1 MLDKASI
8 KNLYESPQ
16 NLKGVGPKTT
26 KLFEKICGK
35 RLIDLILTIPKKY
48 KKKKY
53 IEEISESHIKK
64 EIVIKAFVIK
74 HLPQFNTKM
83 PYRIL
88 CKCNNQEIELVFFRG
103 YKKYLNQILPIG
115 QTRIISG
122 KLEKF
127 SNKYQIVHPESISFI
142 EDLPYVHGLVAVYS
156 LTRGLNITFY
166 RKTIKQVLQNI
177 PKIPEWIENEI
188 LENHKWKA
196 WKDSILA
203 IHRPKNINK
212 NEIVKL
218 RERLAFD
225 EALAHQIRLLVLKE
239 KIKEKESNKIKI
251 NHIGKQR
258 IVEKLRFS
266 LTDSQ
271 KKVLSEIE
279 KDLEKKHPMQRLLQ
293 GDVGSGKTIVAL
305 ISIISVAKKN
315 YQTALMAP
323 TEILALQHFNYFKN
337 LIDDKNIKIVLLTS
351 KIKEKEK
358 ILNQIE
364 NGKAHIIIG
373 THAIFQSKIKYKN
386 LAYVIIDEQHRF
398 GVNQKFELVS
408 KGKNPHILTMTATP
422 IPRTLALTMYGNM
435 SISKITESP
444 KNRKKIETISVSKK
458 EIPKIISRLKDIVEN
473 NYNAFWICPLIEE
486 SEKLNLIAAEKRFN
500 LLKKI
505 FGDKIGLIHGKMD
518 IEKKKVIIEDFKK
531 KKIQILV
538 STTIIEVGID
548 VPSAKLIIIEESDRF
563 GLSQLHQL
571 RGRVGRSNVQSMCI
585 LLYNDNLTD
594 IGKERIKVIKKHND
608 GFYIAEEDLKIR
620 GFGEILGTRQ
630 TGYQLFKI
638 LDPFYDSK
646 IFELASKEA
655 EKIIKKRNKFSKEK
669 KNIINNYLKIYN
681 NHSSLKYI
689 SIT

>member
-1 MLDKASI
+1 
-8 KNLYESPQ
+8 
-16 NLKGVGPKTT
+16 
-26 KLFEKICGK
+26 
-35 RLIDLILTIPKKY
+35 
-48 KKKKY
+48 
-53 IEEISESHIKK
+53 
-64 EIVIKAFVIK
+64 
-74 HLPQFNTKM
+74 M

-127 SNKYQIVHPESISFI
+127 NNKYQIVHPESISFI

-518 IEKKKVIIEDFKK
+518 IEKKKLIIEDFKK